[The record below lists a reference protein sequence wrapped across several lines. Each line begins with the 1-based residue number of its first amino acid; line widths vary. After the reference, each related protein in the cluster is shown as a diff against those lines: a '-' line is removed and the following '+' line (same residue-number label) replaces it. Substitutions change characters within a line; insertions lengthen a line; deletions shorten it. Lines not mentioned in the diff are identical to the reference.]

1 MAQVPSTSTV
11 HDVVVVGSGAGGGTV
26 TKVLADLGISV
37 LLLEAGPMLQM
48 TDLKEHMWPYQ
59 VPHRG
64 AGARGQA
71 YTGGP
76 TGFTYSATY
85 GGNQLEGEPYT
96 VAPGSDFSWF
106 RSRILGGRT
115 NHYGRVTLRMADYD
129 FKPKTTDGLGF
140 DWPISYEDLAP
151 YYDKAE
157 RLIGVTGTAEGIRSA
172 PDGIFNPPG
181 ALKAHEVLIQKSC
194 AKLGIRAVS
203 SRQAVTT
210 VARNGRPPCHY
221 CGQCGRGC
229 MTASNYAA
237 SYVQIFPAMKTGKV
251 QVVANAMAR
260 ELITDASGK
269 VTAVSYID
277 KDTGS
282 ERQVKC
288 RTVVLAASCCESTRL
303 LLNSKSSRHPQGLAN
318 SSGKVGRYL
327 MDTVGFSM
335 SAMVPALSGMPHYN
349 TDGYGSHLYV
359 PWWLWDKHKTL
370 NFPRGYHIEVGG
382 GYGMPGVG
390 SFTGVVNRT
399 EGYGVR
405 MKQAIR
411 DEYGTSV
418 GLSGRG
424 EMIPNEDSYCE
435 IDPEMKD
442 KYGIPVLR
450 FHWKWSDHELNQ
462 VRHMQQ
468 TFRAILEGM
477 GGQIATGGRGGGRGA
492 AAPAPLAQAG
502 QRAGGQAPQTG
513 QAGPQTGQANAPAGQ
528 PTTMGQ
534 PAAGERRGA
543 YLTRRGHHSRG
554 RHRPHGRR
562 SENEP
567 AQQVLPGP
575 RGEEPFRGRRR
586 AIRQQRRQESHAH
599 DRRARVAHGRVP
611 RRRIEEGQCLASRV
625 ATPCAG
631 WVWC

>member
-260 ELITDASGK
+260 ELITDATGK

-349 TDGYGSHLYV
+349 TEAAVARLIEERKATLDRHEAQRKRTRKVGV
-359 PWWLWDKHKTL
+359 WWMRLA
-370 NFPRGYHIEVGG
+370 FVQVGVAVSF
-382 GYGMPGVG
+382 MVG
-390 SFTGVVNRT
+390 QEFVSRWYAAFGFLV
-399 EGYGVR
+399 
-405 MKQAIR
+405 
-411 DEYGTSV
+411 
-418 GLSGRG
+418 
-424 EMIPNEDSYCE
+424 
-435 IDPEMKD
+435 
-442 KYGIPVLR
+442 
-450 FHWKWSDHELNQ
+450 
-462 VRHMQQ
+462 
-468 TFRAILEGM
+468 
-477 GGQIATGGRGGGRGA
+477 A
-492 AAPAPLAQAG
+492 AAVMWVAG
-502 QRAGGQAPQTG
+502 AWITDLKLFSIWW
-513 QAGPQTGQANAPAGQ
+513 
-528 PTTMGQ
+528 
-534 PAAGERRGA
+534 RR
-543 YLTRRGHHSRG
+543 HVDDG
-554 RHRPHGRR
+554 R
-562 SENEP
+562 
-567 AQQVLPGP
+567 
-575 RGEEPFRGRRR
+575 
-586 AIRQQRRQESHAH
+586 
-599 DRRARVAHGRVP
+599 
-611 RRRIEEGQCLASRV
+611 
-625 ATPCAG
+625 
-631 WVWC
+631 

>member
-1 MAQVPSTSTV
+1 MAQAPSSSTV
-11 HDVVVVGSGAGGGTV
+11 HDVVVIGSGAGGGTV
-26 TKVLADLGISV
+26 TKVLADLGIQV

-59 VPHRG
+59 APNRG
-64 AGARGQA
+64 AGAKGQA

-140 DWPISYEDLAP
+140 DWPISYDDLAP

-157 RLIGVTGTAEGIRSA
+157 RLIGVTGTVEGIRSA

-181 ALKAHEVLIQKSC
+181 AMKAHEILIQKSC

-251 QVVANAMAR
+251 QVVPNAMAR

-282 ERQVKC
+282 ERQVRC

-349 TDGYGSHLYV
+349 TDGYGAHLYV

-382 GYGMPGVG
+382 GYGMPGIG
-390 SFTGVVNRT
+390 SFTGAVNRA

-435 IDPEMKD
+435 IDPNVKD

-462 VRHMQQ
+462 VRHMQA
-468 TFRAILEGM
+468 TFRDILEGM
-477 GGQIATGGRGGGRGA
+477 GGQIAAGGRGGGRGA
-492 AAPAPLAQAG
+492 AQAPLAQVG

-513 QAGPQTGQANAPAGQ
+513 QAGPQTGQPNAPAGQ

-534 PAAGERRGA
+534 PAAANGGVPI
-543 YLTRRGHHSRG
+543 SRG
-554 RHRPHGRR
+554 GAIIHEVGTVRMGDDPKTSPLNKFCQGHEVKNLFVADAAPFVSNADKNPTHTIVALAWRTA
-562 SENEP
+562 EYL
-567 AQQVLPGP
+567 A
-575 RGEEPFRGRRR
+575 EEMRKGN
-586 AIRQQRRQESHAH
+586 
-599 DRRARVAHGRVP
+599 V
-611 RRRIEEGQCLASRV
+611 
-625 ATPCAG
+625 
-631 WVWC
+631 